1 MQQNET
7 IKMTYLP
14 NMIRIPTNG
23 IDWWHHGF
31 QIEERK
37 LKSLMESSQDE
48 ERKRK
53 KEKRKEEKE
62 GLRDCWQASH
72 ANSFDVTGITPCQI
86 ARLIGV
92 TQPTWHKG

>member
-7 IKMTYLP
+7 IKMMYVP

-53 KEKRKEEKE
+53 KEKE
-62 GLRDCWQASH
+62 GRRDCWQASH
-72 ANSFDVTGITPCQI
+72 TSSFGVTGITPCQI
-86 ARLIGV
+86 ARLMGV
-92 TQPTWHKG
+92 TQPTWHMG